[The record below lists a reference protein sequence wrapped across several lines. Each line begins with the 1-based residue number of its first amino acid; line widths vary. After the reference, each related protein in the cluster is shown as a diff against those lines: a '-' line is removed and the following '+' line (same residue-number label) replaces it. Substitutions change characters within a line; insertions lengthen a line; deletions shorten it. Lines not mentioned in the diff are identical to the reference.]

1 MTSKARQL
9 ADLGGD
15 TANLE
20 DISSA
25 YSSGALSNRNKIIN
39 GAMTI
44 DQRNAGTAVTV
55 NSTGNFYAVDR
66 FFATGQSADG
76 VFTAQQSS
84 AAAAGFNKS
93 LLATVT
99 TADASIGAT
108 QQYLVGQA
116 IEGLNVA
123 ELGWG
128 SSDAQTVTLSFWVR
142 SSLTGTFGGSL
153 VNSAFNR
160 SYPFSYAI
168 SSADTWEYKTI
179 TVAGD
184 TSGTWLTTNGVGIRL
199 YFSLG
204 AGSTYVGTA
213 GSWSGSF
220 LVGVTGQTNLIGTLN
235 ATWYVTGVQLEA
247 GDTATPFEHR
257 SYGDELALCQR
268 YFEKS
273 YNTDVVPGTA
283 TFTGVFTNGGV
294 TNLAAANYATRAS
307 TAYKVTKRATPTV
320 TTFDTAGNSG
330 KCNYPDSTTNQPYTV
345 IHNGFSTFSAET
357 STLSNGTDTRCYWH
371 FTSSAEL

>member
-1 MTSKARQL
+1 MTSKAFGLAQL
-9 ADLGGD
+9 GNAYAD
-15 TANLE
+15 
-20 DISSA
+20 
-25 YSSGALSNRNKIIN
+25 GALSNRNKIIN

-44 DQRNAGTAVTV
+44 DQRNAGAAVTI
-55 NSTGNFYAVDR
+55 NSTANTYTLDR
-66 FFATGQSADG
+66 WAASGQLTDG
-76 VFTAQQSS
+76 VYTVDQITEAP
-84 AAAAGFNKS
+84 AGFANS
-93 LLATVT
+93 ARITVT

-108 QQYLVGQA
+108 QIYLFQQFV
-116 IEGLNVA
+116 EGFNFADLDF
-123 ELGWG
+123 GK
-128 SSDAQTVTLSFWVR
+128 SSAKSVTLSFWAR
-142 SSLTGTFGGSL
+142 SSVTGTFSGALG
-153 VNSAFNR
+153 NYANDR
-160 SYPFSYAI
+160 AYPFTYAI
-168 SSADTWEYKTI
+168 SSANTWEYKTI
-179 TVAGD
+179 TIAGD
-184 TSGTWLTTNGVGIRL
+184 TTGTWLTDSGRGVAVRFAIG
-199 YFSLG
+199 LG
-204 AGSTYVGTA
+204 SNHVATA
-213 GSWSGSF
+213 GAW
-220 LVGVTGQTNLIGTLN
+220 TGTSSIFGATGAVNLIETLS
-235 ATWYVTGVQLEA
+235 ATLDLTGVQLEA

-257 SYGDELALCQR
+257 SYGEELALCQR

>member
-1 MTSKARQL
+1 MTSKAFGLAQL
-9 ADLGGD
+9 GNAYAD
-15 TANLE
+15 
-20 DISSA
+20 
-25 YSSGALSNRNKIIN
+25 GALSNRNKIIN

-44 DQRNAGTAVTV
+44 DQRNAGAAVTPTSNAQYV
-55 NSTGNFYAVDR
+55 LDRWMPALSVASKYSVQRTAASAPIGFSHATLITSLSAYSPLAADFLYYAH
-66 FFATGQSADG
+66 
-76 VFTAQQSS
+76 
-84 AAAAGFNKS
+84 K
-93 LLATVT
+93 
-99 TADASIGAT
+99 
-108 QQYLVGQA
+108 
-116 IEGLNVA
+116 IEGHNVA
-123 ELGWG
+123 DLNWG
-128 SSDAQTVTLSFWVR
+128 TANAAKITVSFWVR
-142 SSLTGTFGGSL
+142 SSLTGVFSVRL
-153 VNSAFNR
+153 VNSGFDR
-160 SYPFSYAI
+160 SYVTTYTI
-168 SSADTWEYKTI
+168 NSADTWEKKTI
-179 TVAGD
+179 TVSGD
-184 TSGTWLTTNGVGIRL
+184 TSGTWDTTNGSGIEL
-199 YFSLG
+199 SFDLGSGSNWTTSSANSWQAASNIKLTGSVSL
-204 AGSTYVGTA
+204 VGTN
-213 GSWSGSF
+213 G
-220 LVGVTGQTNLIGTLN
+220 

-257 SYGDELALCQR
+257 SYGQELALCQR